1 MTTNQRGF
9 TLLELMLAVALLAI
23 VLGFGLPNFRDFIR
37 NSRMAAAANDVIA
50 DVNLARSESI
60 KRRVPVT
67 LCKSADLVNC
77 DDVAGTQFR
86 GWIVFVDDADAAV
99 EDATNDGN
107 GAIDDDEVILRTT
120 RISPE
125 IDSAEADGVIA
136 TFIPSGFVRPGGNNV
151 QRILFCD
158 ARGNTV
164 TVGGDSAARA
174 VSIAGTGRA
183 VVTRDP
189 AVITDQFGDCP

>member
-1 MTTNQRGF
+1 MKINQRGF
-9 TLLELMLAVALLAI
+9 SLLEMMLAVALLA
-23 VLGFGLPNFRDFIR
+23 VLLGFGLPNFRDFIR

-67 LCKSADLVNC
+67 LCKSANLATC
-77 DDVAGTQFR
+77 DDDVDAPFT

-125 IDSAEADGVIA
+125 IDSAVGDGIFA
-136 TFIPSGFVRPGGNNV
+136 TFVSSGFIRPDDDNV

-158 ARGNTV
+158 ARGNTI

-174 VSIAGTGRA
+174 VSISGTGRA

-189 AVITDQFGDCP
+189 AVIDDQFGDCP